1 MLGRQVTVARAAIE
15 ARLSALASACV
26 HRRLEVADDLSRAF
40 CEDFISTVR
49 YGSLAWLSTGV
60 SVRPFVTYVPRLPTV
75 GLLGSQV

>member
-60 SVRPFVTYVPRLPTV
+60 SVRPFVTCVPRLPTV